1 MCCRVIKKTPLYHQ
15 YIYLIYI
22 YILMKKLVKLL
33 PAQCLSM
40 DPIQALDQM
49 SLDNEKIY
57 SPMLYGYVN
66 YSRKGFRK
74 NRIQFDDMPS
84 FNDNIKNN
92 LLIMEPCSFLLNSK
106 SHIME
111 VGRTHILYSHPYKKA
126 LQDQGFKIIMDT
138 SDIGLSYKYQPF
150 SPYYL
155 AFIYATRDI
164 NS

>member
-1 MCCRVIKKTPLYHQ
+1 MPTLCCIP
-15 YIYLIYI
+15 
-22 YILMKKLVKLL
+22 
-33 PAQCLSM
+33 S
-40 DPIQALDQM
+40 
-49 SLDNEKIY
+49 EKVVEFI
-57 SPMLYGYVN
+57 SKASIN
-66 YSRKGFRK
+66 
-74 NRIQFDDMPS
+74 
-84 FNDNIKNN
+84 KNN